1 MLDIYTIILLFLCGC
16 LGGFF
21 AGLLGIG
28 GGMVFI
34 PVLSYFFIKMGVTD
48 PDLTKAFIAN
58 SFFAIIFSG
67 ISASI
72 KQYKNGQFFPRE
84 VLATSFGAIAS
95 SLFVSWLISIGHWYN
110 KLIFSVFFISVLI
123 FLNIRLFIQRNKE
136 TILKVNTFTLGKFIV
151 IGVLTGAFAAL
162 SGLGGGFIMVMLFV
176 QWLEIDIKEA
186 TAVSTGTIPLIS
198 IPLVLYYM
206 VQQPLNFPPGIFH
219 IGFIM
224 VFALLPLIAGVLL
237 VSPLGVNTAN
247 RIKPQTLKK
256 VFIVFSALIIIKM
269 LIEIKAIHDVMYY
282 FIGYF

>member
-1 MLDIYTIILLFLCGC
+1 MLDIYTIVLLFLGGC

-34 PVLSYFFIKMGVTD
+34 PVLSYFFIQMGIID

-72 KQYKNGQFFPRE
+72 KQYKSGQFFPRE
-84 VLATSFGAIAS
+84 VLATSAGAIAA
-95 SLFVSWLISIGHWYN
+95 SLFVSWLISLGHWYS
-110 KLIFSVFFISVLI
+110 KAIFSIFFIAVLI
-123 FLNIRLFIQRNKE
+123 FLNVRLFIQRNKE
-136 TILKVNTFTLGKFIV
+136 TVLKIKNFAVGRFIM
-151 IGVLTGAFAAL
+151 IGILTGTFAAL

-176 QWLEIDIKEA
+176 QWLKIDIKES

-206 VQQPLNFPPGIFH
+206 IQQPQSYPAGIFH
-219 IGFIM
+219 IGYIM
-224 VFALLPLIAGVLL
+224 VFALLPLIAGVVL
-237 VSPLGVNTAN
+237 VSPLGVSTAN

-256 VFIVFSALIIIKM
+256 VFIVFSALIILKM
-269 LIEIKAIHDVMYY
+269 LLEIV
-282 FIGYF
+282 